1 MTCPVFTATQ
11 QILMAP
17 TIEDIEEGKP
27 LFFFIIITKDPL
39 LNFIEQRHFANV
51 ISAFKYYAQYTVS
64 TLPSRSVQIP
74 TRIYSFPPIIVGEK
88 IYTHFRRLI
97 KKF

>member
-1 MTCPVFTATQ
+1 
-11 QILMAP
+11 MAP

-27 LFFFIIITKDPL
+27 LFIYIKDPL

-51 ISAFKYYAQYTVS
+51 ISAFKHYAQHTVS
-64 TLPSRSVQIP
+64 ILPSRSVQIP
-74 TRIYSFPPIIVGEK
+74 TRICSFLLIIVGEK

-97 KKF
+97 KNF